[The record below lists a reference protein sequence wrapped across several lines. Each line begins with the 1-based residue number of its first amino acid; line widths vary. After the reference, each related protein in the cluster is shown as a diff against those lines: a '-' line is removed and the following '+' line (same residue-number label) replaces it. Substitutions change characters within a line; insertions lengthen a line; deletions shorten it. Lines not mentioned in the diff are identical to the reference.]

1 MIAFSK
7 SLKNKLSMIYV
18 FKEKIKPAVNSLK
31 AFRNYVSEH
40 EHFIQENLRSFLFIK
55 HILGKIIHTRK

>member
-31 AFRNYVSEH
+31 AFRIMYLNM
-40 EHFIQENLRSFLFIK
+40 N
-55 HILGKIIHTRK
+55 ILSKKI